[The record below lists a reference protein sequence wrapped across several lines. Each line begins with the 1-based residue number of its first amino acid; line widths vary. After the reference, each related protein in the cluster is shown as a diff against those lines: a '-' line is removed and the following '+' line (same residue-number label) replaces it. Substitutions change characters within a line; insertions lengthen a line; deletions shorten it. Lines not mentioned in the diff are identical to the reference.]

1 MSSQFSPAAPFV
13 AAPPLA
19 GPVPRTQEIAPADL
33 VVRGL
38 TKSYDGHTPVL
49 RGIDFAV
56 AAGQRVA
63 LIGANGAGKSTLLRC
78 CMHLIRPDAGEVD
91 LCGVRLEGLSA
102 SRLRALR
109 SQVGFVFQKHNLV
122 PRLSALTNVL
132 HGAIPRTSFGRA
144 WFQGLA
150 PEALRSEAM
159 HCLERVGLT
168 HVALR
173 RADKL
178 SGGQSQR
185 IAIARALMQR
195 PRLIVAD
202 EPAASLDPVAGD
214 EVMSLFSQ
222 LVRAEGLTMIFTS
235 HDLTHALNYADRIVA
250 LRGGAVVLD
259 APCSEL
265 DVTTLRALYE

>member
-1 MSSQFSPAAPFV
+1 VSNQF
-13 AAPPLA
+13 
-19 GPVPRTQEIAPADL
+19 GPADL

-38 TKSYDGHTPVL
+38 TKSYNGQTTVL
-49 RGIDFAV
+49 RGVNFAV
-56 AAGQRVA
+56 SAGERVA

-78 CMHLIRPDAGEVD
+78 CMHLIKPDSGEVD
-91 LCGVRLEGLSA
+91 LCGIQLEGLSEKK
-102 SRLRALR
+102 LRAVR
-109 SQVGFVFQKHNLV
+109 SQVSFVFQKHNLV

-132 HGAIPRTSFGRA
+132 HGAIPRTGFGRA

-150 PEALRSEAM
+150 SETVRIEAM
-159 HCLERVGLT
+159 LCLQRVGLT
-168 HVALR
+168 HVALQ

-195 PRLIVAD
+195 PRLIFAD

-214 EVMSLFSQ
+214 EMMALFSQ
-222 LVRAEGLTMIFTS
+222 LVRAEGLTMVFTS
-235 HDLTHALNYADRIVA
+235 HDLRHALNYADRIVA
-250 LRGGAVVLD
+250 LRHGVVVLD
-259 APCSEL
+259 AKCSEL

>member
-1 MSSQFSPAAPFV
+1 MSNQFS
-13 AAPPLA
+13 
-19 GPVPRTQEIAPADL
+19 PADL

-38 TKSYDGHTPVL
+38 TKSYNEQTTVL
-49 RGIDFAV
+49 RGVNFAV
-56 AAGQRVA
+56 SAGERVA

-78 CMHLIRPDAGEVD
+78 CMHLIKPDSGEID
-91 LCGVRLEGLSA
+91 LCGIKLDGLSA
-102 SRLRALR
+102 KKLREVR
-109 SQVGFVFQKHNLV
+109 SQVSFVFQKHNLV

-132 HGAIPRTSFGRA
+132 HGAIPRTGFGRA

-150 PEALRSEAM
+150 SDALRIEAM

-168 HVALR
+168 HVALQ

-195 PRLIVAD
+195 PRLIFAD

-214 EVMSLFSQ
+214 EVMALFSQ

-250 LRGGAVVLD
+250 LRGGVVVLD
-259 APCSEL
+259 AQCSEL
-265 DVTTLRALYE
+265 DLKTLRALYE

>member
-1 MSSQFSPAAPFV
+1 MSNQFS
-13 AAPPLA
+13 
-19 GPVPRTQEIAPADL
+19 PADL

-38 TKSYDGHTPVL
+38 TKSYNQQTTVL
-49 RGIDFAV
+49 RGVNFAV
-56 AAGQRVA
+56 SAGERVA

-78 CMHLIRPDAGEVD
+78 CMHLIKPDSGEID
-91 LCGVRLEGLSA
+91 LCGIKLDGLSA
-102 SRLRALR
+102 KKLREVR
-109 SQVGFVFQKHNLV
+109 SQVSFVFQKHNLV

-132 HGAIPRTSFGRA
+132 HGAIPRTGFGRA

-150 PEALRSEAM
+150 SDALRIEAM
-159 HCLERVGLT
+159 QCLERVGLT
-168 HVALR
+168 HVALQ

-195 PRLIVAD
+195 PRLIFAD

-214 EVMSLFSQ
+214 EVMALFSQ

-235 HDLTHALNYADRIVA
+235 HDLTHALNFADRIVA
-250 LRGGAVVLD
+250 LRGGVVVLD
-259 APCSEL
+259 AQCSEL
-265 DVTTLRALYE
+265 DLKTLRALYE

>member
-1 MSSQFSPAAPFV
+1 VSNQFS
-13 AAPPLA
+13 
-19 GPVPRTQEIAPADL
+19 PADL

-38 TKSYDGHTPVL
+38 TKSYNEQTTVL
-49 RGIDFAV
+49 RGVNFAV
-56 AAGQRVA
+56 SAGERVA

-78 CMHLIRPDAGEVD
+78 CMYLIKPDSGEID
-91 LCGVRLEGLSA
+91 LCGIKLDGLSA
-102 SRLRALR
+102 KKLREVR
-109 SQVGFVFQKHNLV
+109 SQVSFVFQKHNLV

-132 HGAIPRTSFGRA
+132 HGAIPRTGFGRA

-150 PEALRSEAM
+150 SDALRIEAM
-159 HCLERVGLT
+159 QCLERVGLT
-168 HVALR
+168 HVALQ

-195 PRLIVAD
+195 PRLIFAD

-214 EVMSLFSQ
+214 EVMALFSQ

-235 HDLTHALNYADRIVA
+235 HDLTHALNFADRIVA
-250 LRGGAVVLD
+250 LRGGVVVLD
-259 APCSEL
+259 AQCSEL
-265 DVTTLRALYE
+265 DLKTLRALYE